1 MSSASASTPR
11 TYRDYG
17 RPAWQRLLFTR
28 SNAVIALLVIVAVW
42 ASVSVRA
49 FGTPITLTFLLLD
62 VAPILLIALPMTC
75 VIITGEID
83 LSVASIVGLSSVLL
97 GILHQAGWPVESAA
111 LVALLVGAVGGAVN
125 GFLVTVVGLPSL
137 AVTIGTLA
145 LFRGLAVGLLGTTAV
160 TDFPEFWKDLVKARF
175 VGTPIP
181 AVTLLIVI
189 LAVAFAVLLH
199 FTPFGRGIY
208 AIGLS
213 PETARFSGV
222 HVERTK
228 FILFVLAGLVS
239 ALAGIYFTLRF
250 SSARG
255 DN

>member
-1 MSSASASTPR
+1 MSSAPASTPR

-125 GFLVTVVGLPSL
+125 GFLDTVVGLPSL
-137 AVTIGTLA
+137 AVTIGTVA

-160 TDFPEFWKDLVKARF
+160 TDFPEFWTGIAKAK
-175 VGTPIP
+175 IP
-181 AVTLLIVI
+181 ATPLPVMVI
-189 LAVAFAVLLH
+189 PILVLALAFAVLLH

-208 AIGLS
+208 AIGNS
-213 PETARFSGV
+213 TEAAAFSGA
-222 HVERTK
+222 HVGRT
-228 FILFVLAGLVS
+228 
-239 ALAGIYFTLRF
+239 
-250 SSARG
+250 
-255 DN
+255 